1 MEVRQQWSRRGKWL
15 HKAVRGEP
23 VVATQRFQE
32 QGQEP
37 WQDQRMLAR
46 RLKLGAV
53 VLLAL
58 GYMGETE
65 IMNAWIGFTSA

>member
-1 MEVRQQWSRRGKWL
+1 M
-15 HKAVRGEP
+15 
-23 VVATQRFQE
+23 VATQRFQE

-37 WQDQRMLAR
+37 WQDQRMGVALTLAR

>member
-1 MEVRQQWSRRGKWL
+1 MG
-15 HKAVRGEP
+15 
-23 VVATQRFQE
+23 VALT
-32 QGQEP
+32 
-37 WQDQRMLAR
+37 LAR